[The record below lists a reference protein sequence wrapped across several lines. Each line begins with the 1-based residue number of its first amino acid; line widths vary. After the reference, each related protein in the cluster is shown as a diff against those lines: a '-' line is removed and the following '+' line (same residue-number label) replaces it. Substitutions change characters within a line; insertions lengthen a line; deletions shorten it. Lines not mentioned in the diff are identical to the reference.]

1 LIDTLRVLAVEHAG
15 AERGLLILPRGNE
28 LRIEAEAT
36 TGRDTVPVRLRQEG
50 VSGSELPESVLHY
63 VIPTQEPVMLDDAS
77 AQNLFSADAYLRQT
91 HARSVICLPLVKQ
104 ARLIGVQQQAAPAA
118 GYSGRARG

>member
-1 LIDTLRVLAVEHAG
+1 MVIAVEHAG
-15 AERGLLILPRGNE
+15 AERGLLILPRGDK

-36 TGRDTVPVRLRQEG
+36 TGRHRVTVRLRQAS

-63 VIPTQEPVMLDDAS
+63 VIRTQEPVMLEDAS
-77 AQNLFSADAYLRQT
+77 AQNLFFVDAYLRQT
-91 HARSVICLPLVKQ
+91 RARSVICLPLVKQ

-118 GYSGRARG
+118 GYSGKARG